1 MEHTFFKII
10 KQLIFYTVLFVI
22 FVFTQLNASSTNDKH
37 TILSKNIKIIDGD
50 TIKLDGIK
58 IRFSGIDAPESYYK
72 GKEQICLKQ
81 NVKISC
87 GKLSKEFLTQKINN
101 QKVTCEI
108 ESKPDRYK
116 RKLGE
121 CFVKDKSLSRIL
133 VRNGYAFDYPRYSKK
148 KYAEDQEYA
157 KDNKLGLWNMKFE
170 FPWNFRRNN

>member
-1 MEHTFFKII
+1 MFLNKIKVFLLTSI
-10 KQLIFYTVLFVI
+10 CLIFFFVTYLDVKSQETKAI
-22 FVFTQLNASSTNDKH
+22 EGNAFVV
-37 TILSKNIKIIDGD
+37 DGD
-50 TIKLDGIK
+50 TIKINGEK

-87 GKLSKEFLTQKINN
+87 GKLSKEFLIQKINN
-101 QKVTCEI
+101 QKITCEI

-121 CFVKDKSLSRIL
+121 CFINNKSLSRIL

-148 KYAEDQEYA
+148 KYAEDQEFA
-157 KDNKLGLWNMKFE
+157 KNNKLGLWDMKFE
-170 FPWNFRRNN
+170 FPWDFRKNN